1 MSSISIDLENNM
13 LEDFI
18 DENDNELFTNDE
30 DITKWTQLIAIFDA
44 FLGCSMLDLDKFIAG
59 TIDIRHIRR
68 NETDEIELTTASP
81 CMNRRIQDLSDS
93 RCCHDSRFSKE
104 QLEALLD
111 LMFGRTLRGAC
122 K

>member
-1 MSSISIDLENNM
+1 
-13 LEDFI
+13 
-18 DENDNELFTNDE
+18 
-30 DITKWTQLIAIFDA
+30 
-44 FLGCSMLDLDKFIAG
+44 MLDLDKFVAG
-59 TIDIRHIRR
+59 IMDIRCIRR
-68 NETDEIELTTASP
+68 NETDEIVLATASP

-93 RCCHDSRFSKE
+93 RYCHCTRFSKE